1 MADEDKFTPR
11 NYQVELMETA
21 VENNTIIYLPTGA
34 GKTFIAIMVL
44 KRLSEPLSRPYS
56 ANGKI
61 SFILVNSVALV
72 DQHAKYVR
80 DHTVCTVGTYTGE
93 MNLDCWRR
101 DEWEVEFN
109 KYQVIIM
116 TSQILVNLINNNFID
131 LEKVNLI
138 VFDECHRGVDD
149 QPMRQV
155 MKTFHSCL
163 EPPRILGLTATLLN
177 GNCKLG
183 KVMDEVRALETTYHS
198 KVATVDG
205 LDAVVGCV
213 VDKNI

>member
-44 KRLSEPLSRPYS
+44 KRLSEPLSRYSYIFFCITRFTFLCRPYS

-116 TSQILVNLINNNFID
+116 TSQILVNLINNNFIGKKSR
-131 LEKVNLI
+131 LFLH
-138 VFDECHRGVDD
+138 FL
-149 QPMRQV
+149 
-155 MKTFHSCL
+155 F
-163 EPPRILGLTATLLN
+163 LN
-177 GNCKLG
+177 HKLG
-183 KVMDEVRALETTYHS
+183 VSQMKYQLLMCLNKIR
-198 KVATVDG
+198 
-205 LDAVVGCV
+205 
-213 VDKNI
+213 

>member
-1 MADEDKFTPR
+1 MLYADR
-11 NYQVELMETA
+11 M
-21 VENNTIIYLPTGA
+21 IIT
-34 GKTFIAIMVL
+34 
-44 KRLSEPLSRPYS
+44 
-56 ANGKI
+56 
-61 SFILVNSVALV
+61 
-72 DQHAKYVR
+72 
-80 DHTVCTVGTYTGE
+80 
-93 MNLDCWRR
+93 
-101 DEWEVEFN
+101 
-109 KYQVIIM
+109 
-116 TSQILVNLINNNFID
+116 D

-213 VDKNI
+213 IDKNIKKKIYHGRFQLLDKSARTVQVL

>member
-116 TSQILVNLINNNFID
+116 TSQILVNLINNNFIG
-131 LEKVNLI
+131 K
-138 VFDECHRGVDD
+138 
-149 QPMRQV
+149 
-155 MKTFHSCL
+155 KS
-163 EPPRILGLTATLLN
+163 RIFLHFLFLN
-177 GNCKLG
+177 HKLG
-183 KVMDEVRALETTYHS
+183 VSQMKYQLLMCLNKIR
-198 KVATVDG
+198 
-205 LDAVVGCV
+205 
-213 VDKNI
+213 